1 MCKVLSL
8 EVKHKKLK
16 DTFTIS
22 TDSKRSIKFDYDKTT
37 DTVGGI
43 LNELVFAIEDEFD
56 ELNIKQLQEDMNI
69 LLSSKRI
76 GGIYYDAN

>member
-1 MCKVLSL
+1 MCKVLAL

-16 DTFTIS
+16 DTFKIS
-22 TDSKRSIKFDYDKTT
+22 TDGKKSIQFDFDKTS
-37 DTVGGI
+37 DTVSGI
-43 LNELVFAIEDEFD
+43 LNELVFAIDDDEFD

-76 GGIYYDAN
+76 GGIYYDE